1 VALPPTA
8 GSRLKV
14 LRRFLLL
21 FVCTAAAAAG
31 FWIHGRGL
39 DGLAELSRFV
49 YATPHSRYA
58 AHIRGSSIPNAQRW
72 LDAADSALQRPQTLR
87 LPSRLKVAST
97 SEPLARGYAVSL
109 RRGQRYVVEV
119 AADRSDEVFIDVFRK
134 LEDEFQPLANAGQG
148 ESAVTVEIPS
158 DGEYI
163 VRVQPT
169 LEARSGLALTF
180 HSEPALALPVRG
192 AQPASIQSF
201 FGAVRDGGRR
211 SHHGVDIFAQRGTA
225 VTAAAG
231 GFVTTVGT
239 NALGGNVVWIA
250 RIGHGERHYY
260 AHLDQQLVSVG
271 RWVRRGD
278 VIGTVGNTGNARTT
292 APHLHFGIY
301 GKRGPVDP
309 LPYIR
314 RTESIANRRQLV
326 SKMPISAP

>member
-1 VALPPTA
+1 M
-8 GSRLKV
+8 
-14 LRRFLLL
+14 
-21 FVCTAAAAAG
+21 
-31 FWIHGRGL
+31 
-39 DGLAELSRFV
+39 
-49 YATPHSRYA
+49 
-58 AHIRGSSIPNAQRW
+58 
-72 LDAADSALQRPQTLR
+72 
-87 LPSRLKVAST
+87 
-97 SEPLARGYAVSL
+97 GYAVSL

-119 AADRSDEVFIDVFRK
+119 AADQPDQVFIDVFRK
-134 LEDEFQPLANAGQG
+134 LEDEFQPLASAGQG

-169 LEARSGLALTF
+169 LEARFSMVLTF
-180 HSEPALALPVRG
+180 HSEPTLALPVLG

-225 VTAAAG
+225 VTAAAD
-231 GFVTTVGT
+231 GFVTKVGT

-260 AHLDQQLVSVG
+260 AHLDQQWVSVG

-301 GKRGPVDP
+301 SRRGPVDP

-314 RTESIANRRQLV
+314 RTERIANPRQLV
-326 SKMPISAP
+326 SNIRISAP